1 MLLEVRTTEEFD
13 RWFAAL
19 RDRAGKVRIQARIDR
34 LSLGN
39 PGQHRN
45 LEGGIC
51 EMKIDCGPGYRVY
64 YGDWVASSSYCSA
77 AVTNPL
83 SRLISAKRTA
93 SRDNCRRLLWH

>member
-1 MLLEVRTTEEFD
+1 MLLEVRTTEEFN

-39 PGQHRN
+39 PGHHRS
-45 LEGGIC
+45 LDGGVC

-64 YGDWVASSSYCSA
+64 YARRGSVIIVLLCGGDKS
-77 AVTNPL
+77 TQQDDI
-83 SRLISAKRTA
+83 RKAKGLARE
-93 SRDNCRRLLWH
+93 L

>member
-64 YGDWVASSSYCSA
+64 YARLGSVIVVLLCGGDKSTQQADIRKA
-77 AVTNPL
+77 NGLARQL
-83 SRLISAKRTA
+83 
-93 SRDNCRRLLWH
+93 